1 MFFRSVDRANMCD
14 SVSQAPSLMF
24 DVILNVTLSEEVST
38 TVVTQE
44 ILELLLRP
52 NCPDPHQTQ
61 I

>member
-1 MFFRSVDRANMCD
+1 MRD
-14 SVSQAPSLMF
+14 SVSQDPSLMF

-38 TVVTQE
+38 TVVSQE

>member
-1 MFFRSVDRANMCD
+1 MCD

-38 TVVTQE
+38 TVFTQE
-44 ILELLLRP
+44 ILELLLCP
-52 NCPDPHQTQ
+52 NCPDSHLTQ